1 MEQKEYFG
9 FGSIKHLNDILKE
22 TSAKNILLV
31 TGKDSYQRCGAKYYL
46 DKIVA
51 KKNKKNFNNF
61 SSSPKFEEL
70 HKGYNELV
78 NYDSDLIIG
87 IGGGSVIDSAKFMK
101 LKFFSDLA
109 KEIPLVAVPTTAG
122 SGSEATHFIV
132 YYKNKEKQSA
142 GVSGITLPNYT
153 ILDPSLTLSMSP
165 NTLASSGL
173 DALGQAIES
182 YWSINSTTRSKQLSE
197 EAIGLILK
205 NFHSS
210 MTYLDS
216 YSKEAMLKAANLSG
230 KAINITKTTSCH
242 AISYPLTSYYKISH
256 GHAVAL
262 TLGEMI
268 IYNSRVSS
276 KDCNDNRGTEYVQQT
291 MKELLNILDVKS
303 PEEAKYKMEDLITNL
318 GLKNHLSNLN
328 IKNSDLPFLIGK
340 SFNKERM
347 GNNPRLLTKK
357 GLERILNNIF

>member
-9 FGSIKHLNDILKE
+9 FGSIKQLDDILKE
-22 TSAKNILLV
+22 TLAENILLV
-31 TGKDSYQRCGAKYYL
+31 TGKESYRRCGAKYHL
-46 DKIVA
+46 GKILET
-51 KKNKKNFNNF
+51 KNVRTFNDF

-70 HKGYNELV
+70 DKGYNQLADNV
-78 NYDSDLIIG
+78 PDLILG
-87 IGGGSVIDSAKFMK
+87 VGGGSVLDSAKFMK
-101 LKFFSDLA
+101 LKFFADSA
-109 KEIPLVAVPTTAG
+109 REIPLVAIPTTAG
-122 SGSEATHFIV
+122 SGSEATSFIV
-132 YYKNKEKQSA
+132 CYKNKEKQSL
-142 GVSGITLPNYT
+142 GIPNITLPDYS

-165 NTLASSGL
+165 NLLASSGL
-173 DALGQAIES
+173 DALGQAVES

-242 AISYPLTSYYKISH
+242 AISYPLTSYCKISH

-328 IKNSDLPFLIGK
+328 IKNSDLPFLIEK